1 MKKRTVKKTKRQKYD
16 AIPFGLIPGLIAP
29 VIAFYIFY
37 LIKNTSSMT
46 FLEFVQY
53 LNGNGVVLQSIT
65 LGVLPNLL
73 FFFIFIWTNKYQ
85 SARGVLLA
93 TMIYT
98 AIILGYKYFF

>member
-1 MKKRTVKKTKRQKYD
+1 MKKRKIIKKKKTKYD
-16 AIPFGLIPGLIAP
+16 AIPFGLVPGLIAP

-37 LIKNTSSMT
+37 LVKNTSSMT

-53 LNGNGVVLQSIT
+53 LNGSGVVPQSIT

-98 AIILGYKYFF
+98 AIILSYKYFF

>member
-1 MKKRTVKKTKRQKYD
+1 MKKRTIKKNKRQKYD
-16 AIPFGLIPGLIAP
+16 AIPIGLVPGLIMP
-29 VIAFYIFY
+29 VISFYIFY
-37 LIKNTSSMT
+37 LIKNSSSMT

-53 LNGNGVVLQSIT
+53 LNGSGVVPQSIT

-73 FFFIFIWTNKYQ
+73 VFFIFIWTNKYQ

-98 AIILGYKYFF
+98 AAILIYKYFF